1 MWSFEYTDKN
11 FVNYVAATPQFKF
24 IRLVELASDDVGLTT
39 IGNFLDY
46 VPVQDGLEKIP
57 PSLVAK
63 HMQEDILKQVTIID
77 RYKD

>member
-1 MWSFEYTDKN
+1 
-11 FVNYVAATPQFKF
+11 
-24 IRLVELASDDVGLTT
+24 LASDDVGLTT
-39 IGNFLDY
+39 IGNFLDC

-77 RYKD
+77 

>member
-1 MWSFEYTDKN
+1 MIIWSTYLILDSHN
-11 FVNYVAATPQFKF
+11 AIQ
-24 IRLVELASDDVGLTT
+24 IGLVELASDDVGLTT
-39 IGNFLDY
+39 IGNFLDC

-77 RYKD
+77 WYKNDKWVQ

>member
-1 MWSFEYTDKN
+1 M
-11 FVNYVAATPQFKF
+11 
-24 IRLVELASDDVGLTT
+24 ASDDVGLTT

-57 PSLVAK
+57 PSFVAK

-77 RYKD
+77 

>member
-1 MWSFEYTDKN
+1 MIIWSTYLILDSHN
-11 FVNYVAATPQFKF
+11 AIQ
-24 IRLVELASDDVGLTT
+24 IGLVELASDDVGLTT

-63 HMQEDILKQVTIID
+63 HMQEYILKWS
-77 RYKD
+77 

>member
-1 MWSFEYTDKN
+1 MIIWSTYLILDSHN
-11 FVNYVAATPQFKF
+11 AIQ
-24 IRLVELASDDVGLTT
+24 IGLVELASDDVGLTT

-77 RYKD
+77 WYKNDKWVQ

>member
-1 MWSFEYTDKN
+1 
-11 FVNYVAATPQFKF
+11 
-24 IRLVELASDDVGLTT
+24 LASDDVGLTT

-77 RYKD
+77 RYKDDRYF

>member
-1 MWSFEYTDKN
+1 MIIWSTYLILDSHN
-11 FVNYVAATPQFKF
+11 AIQ
-24 IRLVELASDDVGLTT
+24 IGLVELASDDVGLTT

-57 PSLVAK
+57 PSFVAK

-77 RYKD
+77 WYKNDKWVQ

>member
-1 MWSFEYTDKN
+1 MIIWSTYLILDSHN
-11 FVNYVAATPQFKF
+11 AIQ
-24 IRLVELASDDVGLTT
+24 IGLVELASDDVGLTT

-77 RYKD
+77 RYKDDRYF

>member
-1 MWSFEYTDKN
+1 MINLILDSHN
-11 FVNYVAATPQFKF
+11 AIQ
-24 IRLVELASDDVGLTT
+24 IGLVELASDDVGLTT

-77 RYKD
+77 RYKDDRYF

>member
-1 MWSFEYTDKN
+1 MIIWSTYLILDSHN
-11 FVNYVAATPQFKF
+11 AIQ
-24 IRLVELASDDVGLTT
+24 IGLVELASDDVGLTT

-46 VPVQDGLEKIP
+46 VPVQGGLEKIP

-77 RYKD
+77 WYKNDKWVQ